1 LNLLLNGGA
10 DKPNALDEPDSMT
23 AQRNPYLELAAPQ
36 IGALTPYVPGKPISE
51 LERELGIRGSVKLAS
66 NENPLGCGEAA
77 RSAYLAAAAELGR
90 YPDGGG
96 FALRRALADHHG
108 VAPEQVTLGNGS
120 NDVLD
125 QIARVFL
132 GPGRES
138 VFSQYAFAVYPIATA
153 AVGATARV
161 APARDY
167 GHDLEAMAGLV
178 SERTGVVWIANPN
191 NPTGT
196 YLGADALRDFLAALP
211 EHCIAV
217 LDEAYFEYVEAPDYP
232 DTSTWLEAFPNLI
245 VTRTFAK
252 IHGLAALRIGYGLS
266 HPALAELLNRVRHP
280 FNVNAPAQAAALA
293 ALADREHQQRSVDHN
308 RVERSRLGEGLR
320 ELGLMPIPSVGNF
333 VTVDLGRPVG
343 PVDQA
348 LLREGVICRPI
359 ANYGLPNH
367 LRISVGLA
375 DENDRLLATLPAV
388 LDRVG

>member
-1 LNLLLNGGA
+1 
-10 DKPNALDEPDSMT
+10 MT
-23 AQRNPYLELAAPQ
+23 AQRNRYLDLAAPQ
-36 IGALTPYVPGKPISE
+36 IAGLRPYVPGKPISE
-51 LERELGIRGSVKLAS
+51 LERELGIAGSVKLAS

-77 RSAYLAAAAELGR
+77 RAAYVAEAADLGR

-96 FALRRALADHHG
+96 FALRRAIAEHHG
-108 VAPEQVTLGNGS
+108 LAPEQVTLGNGS

-132 GPGRES
+132 QPGRES

-161 APARDY
+161 AEARDF
-167 GHDLEAMAGLV
+167 GHDLEAMAALIGD
-178 SERTGVVWIANPN
+178 RTAVVWIANPN

-196 YLGADALRDFLAALP
+196 YLAAEPLQAFLAELP

-280 FNVNAPAQAAALA
+280 FNVNAPAQAAATA
-293 ALADREHQQRSVDHN
+293 ALVDEDHVRRSVAHN
-308 RVERSRLGEGLR
+308 RVERARVSERLRQSGLA
-320 ELGLMPIPSVGNF
+320 LIPSVGNF
-333 VTVDLGRPVG
+333 VTVDLGRPAG

-348 LLREGVICRPI
+348 LLREGLICRPVG
-359 ANYGLPNH
+359 NYGLPNH
-367 LRISVGLA
+367 LRISIGLA
-375 DENDRLLATLPAV
+375 AENDQLLATLPAV
-388 LDRVG
+388 LERLG